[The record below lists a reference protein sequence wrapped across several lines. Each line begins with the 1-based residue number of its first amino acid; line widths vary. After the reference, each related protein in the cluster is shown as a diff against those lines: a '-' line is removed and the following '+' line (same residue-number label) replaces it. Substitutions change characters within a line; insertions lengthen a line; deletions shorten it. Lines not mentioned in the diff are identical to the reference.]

1 VTCEDFNR
9 LVELLKDELLGVIAA
24 LTALRQLA
32 SELHRATIV
41 DTGSVPADV
50 VTMNSTA
57 KLTDFKSQATDS
69 YTQVYPE
76 DANIAKG

>member
-1 VTCEDFNR
+1 MTCEDFNR